1 MGPVHSHDTISPTV
15 PAEAAAC
22 GTTPSLGVEEEFLLV
37 APGTGRPVP
46 MADAVRSLALE
57 EDGLASEEGEVQAEF
72 LQVQLE
78 IATPVC
84 SGLDEVAGQLL
95 RLRHLLG
102 DAAER
107 AGCCLA
113 ACGAATVSGNDR
125 MEVTPESRYLSMRD
139 DAGQLANEQLING
152 MHVHVG
158 VPDRETRVDLLNRL
172 RPWLVLIT
180 ALAAN
185 SPLWHGRDTGF
196 ASWRSL
202 VFGRWPVT
210 GVPPLFRDAE
220 DYDARVAGLVD
231 RGLIADQRQ
240 VYWLARLSD
249 RHPTV
254 EVRAA
259 DVQLR
264 VDDAVMI
271 AGLVRALAMTLLEDE
286 SARRASEVCP
296 PEVLAAGAW
305 RAARHGVTGDLLDPW
320 SGRER
325 RAHDV
330 LADMVAYLRPALGRA
345 GDAREIVPHLE
356 RLMDEGNGAE
366 RQRRT
371 LQERGLTGL
380 NEFIVSQT
388 SALTG

>member
-1 MGPVHSHDTISPTV
+1 
-15 PAEAAAC
+15 
-22 GTTPSLGVEEEFLLV
+22 
-37 APGTGRPVP
+37 
-46 MADAVRSLALE
+46 
-57 EDGLASEEGEVQAEF
+57 
-72 LQVQLE
+72 
-78 IATPVC
+78 VC
-84 SGLDEVAGQLL
+84 SSLDEVAGQLL
-95 RLRHLLG
+95 RLRHLLSG
-102 DAAER
+102 AAEQ

-113 ACGAATVSGNDR
+113 ACGAAPVSGSGR
-125 MEVTPESRYLSMRD
+125 VEVTAGSRYLSMREE
-139 DAGQLANEQLING
+139 AAQLADEQLING
-152 MHVHVG
+152 MHVHIG
-158 VPDRETRVDLLNRL
+158 LPDRETRVDLLNRL

-185 SPLWHGRDTGF
+185 SPLWRGRDTGF

-202 VFGRWPVT
+202 VFGRWPVS

-220 DYDARVAGLVD
+220 DYDDRVDGLVD
-231 RGLIADQRQ
+231 RGLVSDRRQ

-249 RHPTV
+249 RYPTV

-264 VDDAVMI
+264 VDDAVML
-271 AGLVRALAMTLLEDE
+271 AGLIRAVAMTLLEDE
-286 SARRASEVCP
+286 SSLRLSAACP

-320 SGRER
+320 TGRER
-325 RAHDV
+325 KAQDLLVDV
-330 LADMVAYLRPALGRA
+330 VEYLRPALGRA

-356 RLMDEGNGAE
+356 RLMSEGTGAE

-371 LQERGLTGL
+371 LREHGWTGL